1 MKQVVIIILI
11 VGIVT
16 GMVILGVAGYLYQRL
31 QKELFETKS
40 AIDKRNGSST
50 GISRDDDLFEGK
62 TRIHAE
68 ARY

>member
-31 QKELFETKS
+31 QKKNSLRQRQPLIKETVPQQASQETLIYSKE
-40 AIDKRNGSST
+40 N
-50 GISRDDDLFEGK
+50 
-62 TRIHAE
+62 
-68 ARY
+68 